1 MRLAGGRD
9 FRLILGAGIVS
20 QLGDWS
26 ARLALALLVLER
38 GGGPAV
44 VGVVGMLFTI
54 PWLGPGQLLTAW
66 SARFPRRTV
75 MVVADSVRAVVFL
88 AIGISELSTA
98 PMLVLV
104 GIAAMA
110 DPAFEATKSALITD
124 VVTKDEYAGAI
135 QMVHVTNQSSSL
147 IGYAIGGV
155 LVGLV
160 GAETTLTLNGLSFA
174 LSTLLILM
182 IRNKG
187 FHEDE
192 EREQPSLRNGL
203 RFLRGDPI
211 SALAFGVTVLAATM
225 AMSVESQVAVYG
237 QAVAGL
243 EDELIGVLSA
253 VTPAATLI
261 AVAFMRMDGSDGEL
275 LTRVLLIG
283 AVASGGACA
292 LLWWGADDALA
303 FVAFALVGVVFL
315 VVTTTNVVVGRRLPD
330 SNRVSIF
337 SILQSGVFLGL
348 SVGALLGG
356 VVSEATSPET
366 AAGLALL
373 VCTVG
378 LVLALPFAFDRPK
391 YTDFKPRTRW
401 SKV

>member
-1 MRLAGGRD
+1 MKLAGGRD

-38 GGGPAV
+38 GNGPAI
-44 VGVVGMLFTI
+44 VGVVGMLFTL

-75 MVVADSVRAVVFL
+75 MVVADSLRAVVFL
-88 AIGISELSTA
+88 AIGLADLATA

-104 GIAAMA
+104 AIAAMA

-124 VVTKDEYAGAI
+124 VVSKQEYANAI
-135 QMVHVTNQSSSL
+135 QSIHVTNQSSSL
-147 IGYAIGGV
+147 LGYGLGGL

-160 GAETTLTLNGLSFA
+160 GADTTLTLNGLSFA
-174 LSTLLILM
+174 LSTALIIM
-182 IRNKG
+182 IRHRG

-192 EREQPSLRNGL
+192 ARESPSLRNGV

-211 SALAFGVTVLAATM
+211 SAVAFGVTVLAASL

-237 QAVAGL
+237 QVVSGL
-243 EDELIGVLSA
+243 DEELIGVLSA
-253 VTPAATLI
+253 VTPAATLV
-261 AVAFMRMDGSDGEL
+261 AVTMMRMEGTDGEL
-275 LTRVLLIG
+275 LTRVLAVG
-283 AVASGGACA
+283 AVASAGACA
-292 LLWWGADDALA
+292 LLWWGAGEVLA

-330 SNRVSIF
+330 DNRVSIF

-348 SVGALLGG
+348 SLGALLGG
-356 VVSEATSPET
+356 VMSEATSPET

-378 LVLALPFAFDRPK
+378 LVLAIPFAFDRPK
-391 YTDFKPRTRW
+391 YTDFKPKTRW